1 MALGK
6 LIQVDTYTVSTPVG
20 SVILGGGSSGSSGL
34 NVSIDTND
42 VYMVVWYNVHSSV
55 DAEFWFRVTK
65 SGTGDTSANYDY
77 ADKLFNPAGFGR
89 RGVTGDTKTHLENIS
104 LQSNQEQGNG
114 ISYLYNFNDANEL
127 SYYTYEQSNRNIS
140 GQSSAPVGGCVHTVR
155 SASDGVL
162 FTLSTGNITHGTF
175 TLYKQV

>member
-6 LIQVDTYTVSTPVG
+6 LIQVDTYTVSTAVG
-20 SVILGGGSSGSSGL
+20 SIILGGGSSGSSGL
-34 NVSIDTND
+34 NVSIDTDD
-42 VYMVVWYNVHSSV
+42 VYIAVWYNVHSSA
-55 DAEFWFRVTK
+55 DAELWFRVTK

-77 ADKLFNPAGFGR
+77 ADKLFKNTGFSR
-89 RGVTGDTKTHLENIS
+89 RGVAGDTKTILENIS

-127 SYYTYEQSNRNIS
+127 SYYTYEQSNRNTS
-140 GQSSAPVGGCVHTVR
+140 GQLSAYVGGCVHTVR

-162 FTLSTGNITHGTF
+162 FTLNAGNITDGTF